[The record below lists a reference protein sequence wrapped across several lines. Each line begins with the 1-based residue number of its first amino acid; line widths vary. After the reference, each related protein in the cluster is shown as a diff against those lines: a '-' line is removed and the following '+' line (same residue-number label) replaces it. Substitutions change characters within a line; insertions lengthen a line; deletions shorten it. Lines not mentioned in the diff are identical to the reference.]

1 MKKSHHIILTI
12 LIIFFPVLFI
22 FQGLDL
28 TDTGFHLARI
38 TNFLEQNTGGNVWF
52 SYFIG
57 YLWEQVFGQIGLV
70 GFKFLSYLF
79 YELTIWTV
87 FFGFRKIF
95 PRKYL
100 LFYVFL
106 CMMMTLSI
114 KTFFY
119 SYDNVTNLF
128 LILGATL
135 MLVGVTSGSRIKIL
149 LAGFIFALSAFSRLP
164 NIVTLAL
171 MALFPFYEFIKRYR
185 LRDAWENRLVWLRS
199 SGFYMLG
206 FGLGVSLVL
215 LIMHLFGQ
223 LDRVLGIMG
232 ETLSGLANNS
242 GDAGHSATGMLSKQF
257 DSGKRMF
264 NSALLFMLMILLLSW
279 IIQNKSRGKRTL
291 YFSLAVVGTAVF
303 IFLRTDHEYFI
314 NYVNIITG
322 SQIILAL
329 LFYLRIFKI
338 GIKYRFALL
347 LGVGVMVISFMGSDT
362 GLLKSAA
369 GWFMTIPV
377 LFMIFDEIG
386 DFNLVRDNQD
396 PPQALAISPARI
408 KNFLVFVIILTS
420 LMIRYVA
427 IFGDEGSR
435 LRMLHAVDIP
445 LARAT
450 CTTKEKARQV
460 EVIYNDLKR
469 HLKEDDCLIGHGG
482 GPLFI
487 YLTDAR
493 LFMNATWLMWYE
505 TSRILPDLQAAYEKD
520 KKLPVILIV
529 NDEIFRTLSLEEK
542 DEMMRQHEEIYKF
555 ITSFD
560 YQRVVKAENH
570 EIWVPQIRGYLSL
583 FSARSTMDE

>member
-1 MKKSHHIILTI
+1 MKKSHNIILTI
-12 LIIFFPVLFI
+12 LIILFPFLFI

-38 TNFLEQNTGGNVWF
+38 SNFLEQNTGGNVWL

-57 YLWEQVFGQIGLV
+57 YLWEQVFGQFGLF
-70 GFKFLSYLF
+70 GFKLLSYLF

-87 FFGFRKIF
+87 FFGFKRIF

-106 CMMMTLSI
+106 GMMMTLSI
-114 KTFFY
+114 KTFFF

-128 LILGATL
+128 LVFGAML
-135 MLVGVTSGSRIKIL
+135 MLVGVASDSRIKIL
-149 LAGFIFALSAFSRLP
+149 FAGLIFALSAFSRLP
-164 NIVTLAL
+164 NIVSLAM

-185 LRDAWENRLVWLRS
+185 LRDVWEKRLVWLRS
-199 SGFYMLG
+199 SGFFILG
-206 FGLGVSLVL
+206 FGLGIAMVL
-215 LIMHLFGQ
+215 LIMQLFGQ
-223 LDRVLGIMG
+223 LDRVLGMMG

-257 DSGKRMF
+257 DSGKRMV
-264 NSALLFMLMILLLSW
+264 NSALLFMLMILIFSW
-279 IIQNKSRGKRTL
+279 IIQNRSKGKL
-291 YFSLAVVGTAVF
+291 IGCYFLAVAGTAVF
-303 IFLRTDHEYFI
+303 IFIRTDHEYFI

-322 SQIILAL
+322 TQIMLAL
-329 LFYLRIFKI
+329 LFFLRMFKVETN
-338 GIKYRFALL
+338 YRFTLL
-347 LGVGVMVISFMGSDT
+347 LGIAVMVISFMGSDT

-369 GWFMTIPV
+369 GWFVTIPV
-377 LFMIFDEIG
+377 LFLIFDATG
-386 DFNLVRDNQD
+386 DFNIVKENQD
-396 PPQALAISPARI
+396 APRVLAISTARI
-408 KNFLVFVIILTS
+408 KFYLVFVIILTS

-435 LRMLHAVDIP
+435 LTMRYAVDIP

-450 CTTKEKARQV
+450 YTTKEKARHV
-460 EVIYNDLKR
+460 ELIYHDLKM
-469 HLKEDDCLIGHGG
+469 HLQEDDCLIGLGG
-482 GPLFI
+482 GPMFI

-505 TSRILPDLQAAYEKD
+505 TSSILPDLQAAYEKHN
-520 KKLPVILIV
+520 KLPVILIV
-529 NDEIFRTLSLEEK
+529 NEEIFRTVYKEEK
-542 DEMMRQHEEIYKF
+542 DEMLLQQEEVYKF

-570 EIWVPQIRGYLSL
+570 EIWVP
-583 FSARSTMDE
+583 ARN